1 MRGGRQRGFTF
12 VGVLILVATLGAV
25 SAAFGELASHV
36 AQREREQE
44 LLFVGN
50 EYRRAITS
58 YYQRTPGAVK
68 RYPRTFE
75 DLLEDRRYPVP
86 VRHLR
91 RLYRDPMSASTEW
104 GVLRAPDGGIMGVH
118 SLSQET
124 PIKTGGF
131 AYRDLALQDAAAYT
145 EWHFAYYADSPV
157 GLRRPRPQETGG

>member
-1 MRGGRQRGFTF
+1 
-12 VGVLILVATLGAV
+12 
-25 SAAFGELASHV
+25 
-36 AQREREQE
+36 
-44 LLFVGN
+44 
-50 EYRRAITS
+50 
-58 YYQRTPGAVK
+58 
-68 RYPRTFE
+68 
-75 DLLEDRRYPVP
+75 VP